1 MALYCVSEVVAMLD
15 DNIDRDFEGVDS
27 SNDDLVM
34 DTEDEEDLEAPVM
47 QAADTDF
54 FPSEG
59 IINKVCNRHYNE
71 TVLDGLMETHDELQS
86 EELEYPSS
94 VPSSVEDSSVE
105 GPESEDSDRPR
116 SIRRGGRGRGG
127 RGRGRGGRGSGRVG
141 GGRGR
146 GRGGGGR
153 GRGGG
158 GRGRGGRGR
167 GRGGR
172 TFEEDEWGE
181 YL

>member
-15 DNIDRDFEGVDS
+15 DNLDRDFEGVDS
-27 SNDDLVM
+27 SDDDLGM
-34 DTEDEEDLEAPVM
+34 DTEDEEDLEAPDM

-116 SIRRGGRGRGG
+116 LLCVDGF
-127 RGRGRGGRGSGRVG
+127 GSRARAERLLVT
-141 GGRGR
+141 R
-146 GRGGGGR
+146 
-153 GRGGG
+153 
-158 GRGRGGRGR
+158 
-167 GRGGR
+167 
-172 TFEEDEWGE
+172 
-181 YL
+181 